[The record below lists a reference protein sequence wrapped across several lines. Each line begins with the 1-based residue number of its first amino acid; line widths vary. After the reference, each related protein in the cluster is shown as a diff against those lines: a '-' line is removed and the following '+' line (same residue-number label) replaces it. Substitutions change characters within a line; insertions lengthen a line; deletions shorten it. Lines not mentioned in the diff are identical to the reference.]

1 MTACVYGKIGKACY
15 LKPNHQNWRIDM
27 KKLSL
32 IIALLAAAVFAQN
45 GNLTIKLEKDK
56 PSVINLPMTRV
67 QITATAS
74 ELVAEFTCEEPNMDF
89 VRKKY
94 AKSQWDVFG
103 GENVEFFFSP
113 FGGTPN
119 YRLLINPSKN
129 MVVAFMGDPKW
140 RNSRIIGDVKMNDSS
155 WAATIKV
162 PYSALEDDDIR
173 PNAPKN
179 RKPLRQGKS
188 WRANFSRTR
197 RASGKAEHFVWDKDA
212 DLGAKGNGR
221 LLFPDDIAA
230 AFSHVAI
237 NALAVSEPDDDGK
250 AVCTGSITAFSDFS
264 GEAQF
269 HLFVDK
275 DATCIHKIP
284 LAMKSDE
291 SKPFSV
297 PIELPEHSGVFKLV
311 MEIVGKDAKPVRT
324 SRDIQIAN
332 PWME

>member
-1 MTACVYGKIGKACY
+1 MKRIIVITA
-15 LKPNHQNWRIDM
+15 M
-27 KKLSL
+27 
-32 IIALLAAAVFAQN
+32 LAAAVFAQN

-89 VRKKY
+89 IKRKY
-94 AKSQWDVFG
+94 ATSQWDVFG
-103 GENVEFFFSP
+103 GENVELFFSP
-113 FGGTPN
+113 FGVMPN

-140 RNSRIIGDVKMNDSS
+140 RNSKIIGDVKMNDAS
-155 WAATIKV
+155 WTATIKV

-179 RKPLRQGKS
+179 RKPLKQGKS
-188 WRANFSRTR
+188 WKANFSRTR
-197 RASGKAEHFVWDKDA
+197 RVSGKAERFVWDKDA

-230 AFSHVAI
+230 AFSPLAI
-237 NALAVSEPDDDGK
+237 QSLAVSEPDDDGK
-250 AVCTGSITAFSDFS
+250 AVCTGTIIAFSDFS

-275 DATCIHKIP
+275 DANCIHKIP
-284 LAMKSDE
+284 LAMKSNE
-291 SKPFSV
+291 SKPFSA
-297 PIELPEHSGVFKLV
+297 PIELPEHSGKFKLV
-311 MEIVGKDAKPVRT
+311 VEIVGKDGKPIRT
-324 SRDIQIAN
+324 SRDILIAN